1 MAPPK
6 NMGPGRGPCF
16 GCWISGG
23 PGSAGWQAGGMVALA
38 AWAQGALS
46 LVEKVGLNPLWVS
59 HKVPVWETIQE
70 T

>member
-1 MAPPK
+1 MAPPG

-23 PGSAGWQAGGMVALA
+23 SGSAGWQAGGMVALA
-38 AWAQGALS
+38 AWAQGVLS
-46 LVEKVGLNPLWVS
+46 LVEKVGLNLLWVS